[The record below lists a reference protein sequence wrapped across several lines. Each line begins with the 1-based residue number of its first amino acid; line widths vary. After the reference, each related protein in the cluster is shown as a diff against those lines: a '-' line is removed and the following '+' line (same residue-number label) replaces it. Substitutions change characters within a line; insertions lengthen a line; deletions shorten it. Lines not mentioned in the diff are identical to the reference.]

1 LIRRPYPKP
10 VFLLAPETVLG
21 GNIAVSDKTFIFALI
36 FPASRCRFLL
46 LCGVLT
52 LSLAYFQ
59 NTARAGDW
67 PQWLGPQRDGH
78 ASADSPSV
86 EKLAADL
93 KVLWRK
99 RIGGG
104 FSSPVVAGGKLVVF
118 DENGREEIAHLLDAK
133 TGAEIWSAPIGAVY
147 RDEWGA
153 GPRSTPIIDG
163 DLVFVQSCR
172 GEFRCLNLATGSVV
186 WGVSF
191 EKDFGVKF
199 LGSKANEGTAARRG
213 NNGSALVDG
222 DAVIVPVGSTAG
234 ATLVCFDKRTGKI
247 LWKAGDDEA
256 AYSSPVVAT
265 LAGVKQIVAIDAD
278 ALMGVEREH
287 GTILWRVPFR
297 TDAKRHAA
305 TPVIYG
311 GSVIVNSHTIG
322 LVATKIA
329 GQSGGL
335 SAVPLWANEEL
346 KINLSTPVR
355 VGDYL
360 YDQGPNQTYVCADA
374 RTGRTMWQAPGFGA
388 RGTENSSTIA
398 VGKNLLILTDE
409 GELVLIAARSDHY
422 TELSRVQA
430 CGKNWNF
437 PAFADGH
444 LYVRDARGLVCYDLL
459 P

>member
-1 LIRRPYPKP
+1 
-10 VFLLAPETVLG
+10 LG
-21 GNIAVSDKTFIFALI
+21 GNIAVSDKTFIFAPV
-36 FPASRCRFLL
+36 FPAIHCRFLL
-46 LCGVLT
+46 LCGALT
-52 LSLAYFQ
+52 LALSCIAS
-59 NTARAGDW
+59 TVRAGDW

-78 ASADSPSV
+78 ASADSPSLK
-86 EKLAADL
+86 KLAPDL

-118 DENGREEIAHLLDAK
+118 DENGREEVAHLLDAK
-133 TGAEIWSAPIGAVY
+133 TGAEIWSAAIGAVY

-172 GEFRCLNLATGSVV
+172 GEFRCLNLATGNVI

-222 DAVIVPVGSTAG
+222 DTVIVPVGSTDG

-256 AYSSPVVAT
+256 AYSSPVVGT
-265 LAGVKQIVAIDAD
+265 LAGVKQIVVFDAD
-278 ALMGVEREH
+278 ALMGVERER
-287 GTILWRVPFR
+287 GTVLWRVPFR

-311 GSVIVNSHTIG
+311 DTVIVNSHTIG
-322 LVATKIA
+322 LVATKIV
-329 GQSGGL
+329 GQGRGL
-335 SAVPLWANEEL
+335 CAVPLWANEEL

-360 YDQGPNQTYVCADA
+360 YDQGPNQTYICADA
-374 RTGRTMWQAPGFGA
+374 RTGQTMWQAPGFGA

-398 VGKNLLILTDE
+398 IGKNLLILTDE

-430 CGKNWNF
+430 CGKNLNF
-437 PAFADGH
+437 PAVADSR
-444 LYVRDARGLVCYDLL
+444 LYVRDARELICYDLV

>member
-1 LIRRPYPKP
+1 LLDPAR
-10 VFLLAPETVLG
+10 FLV
-21 GNIAVSDKTFIFALI
+21 GNIAVSHKTLNFA
-36 FPASRCRFLL
+36 PASAMKHRRRLFFW
-46 LCGVLT
+46 GVLM
-52 LSLAYFQ
+52 LAWLADG
-59 NTARAGDW
+59 ARAGDW

-78 ASADSPSV
+78 AAADSPAV
-86 EKLAADL
+86 EKLAPEL

-104 FSSPVVAGGKLVVF
+104 FSSPVVAAGKLVLF
-118 DENGREEIAHLLDAK
+118 DENGREEVAHLLDAR
-133 TGAEIWSAPIGAVY
+133 TGTEIWSADIGGVY

-199 LGSKANEGTAARRG
+199 LGSRADEGTAARRG
-213 NNGSALVDG
+213 NNGSAVVDG
-222 DAVIVPVGSTAG
+222 DAVIVPVGATNG
-234 ATLVCFDKRTGKI
+234 ATLVCFDKRNGRIVWQT
-247 LWKAGDDEA
+247 GDDEA

-265 LAGVKQIVAIDAD
+265 LAGVKQVVAFTAD

-297 TDAKRHAA
+297 TFANRHAA
-305 TPVIYG
+305 TPVICG
-311 GSVIVNSHTIG
+311 DTVIVNSHTIG
-322 LVATKIA
+322 LVATKIVGQA
-329 GQSGGL
+329 GAL
-335 SAVPLWANEEL
+335 RAVPLWANEGL

-360 YDQGPNQTYVCADA
+360 YDQGPGQTYICADA
-374 RTGRTMWQAPGFGA
+374 RTGETKWQAPWPGG

-398 VGKNLLILTDE
+398 VGTNLLVLTDM
-409 GELVLIAARSDHY
+409 GELVLLAARSDHFN
-422 TELSRVQA
+422 ELSRVQA

-437 PAFADGH
+437 PAFADGR
-444 LYVRDARGLVCYDLL
+444 LYVRDSRELICYDLM

>member
-1 LIRRPYPKP
+1 LLDPAP
-10 VFLLAPETVLG
+10 VLD
-21 GNIAVSDKTFIFALI
+21 GNITVSHKTLNFAPV
-36 FPASRCRFLL
+36 FPASRRRCLR
-46 LCGVLT
+46 LCGALM
-52 LSLAYFQ
+52 LAWLVD
-59 NTARAGDW
+59 TARAGDW

-78 ASADSPSV
+78 AAADSPSV
-86 EKLAADL
+86 EKLAPEL

-118 DENGREEIAHLLDAK
+118 DENGRDEVAHLLDSR
-133 TGAEIWSAPIGAVY
+133 TGAEIWSAAIGGVY

-153 GPRSTPIIDG
+153 GPRSTPVIDG

-172 GEFRCLNLATGSVV
+172 GEFRCLNLATGSVL

-199 LGSKANEGTAARRG
+199 LGSKADEGTAARRG
-213 NNGSALVDG
+213 NNGSPLVDG
-222 DAVIVPVGSTAG
+222 DAVIVPVGSTNG

-247 LWKAGDDEA
+247 LWRAGQDEA
-256 AYSSPVVAT
+256 AYSSPMVAT
-265 LAGVKQIVAIDAD
+265 LAGVKQVVAFTAD

-287 GTILWRVPFR
+287 GTILWRVPLR

-305 TPVIYG
+305 TPVIWG
-311 GSVIVNSHTIG
+311 DTVIVNSHTIG
-322 LVATKIA
+322 LVATKIVRQ
-329 GQSGGL
+329 GRGL
-335 SAVPLWANEEL
+335 RAVPLWANKAL

-360 YDQGPNQTYVCADA
+360 YDQGPGQTYICADA
-374 RTGRTMWQAPGFGA
+374 RTGQTQWQAPGFGA
-388 RGTENSSTIA
+388 RGTENSSTI
-398 VGKNLLILTDE
+398 VLGQNLLVLTDE

-437 PAFADGH
+437 PAFAVGR
-444 LYVRDARGLVCYDLL
+444 LYVRDTRELICYDLR

>member
-1 LIRRPYPKP
+1 M
-10 VFLLAPETVLG
+10 
-21 GNIAVSDKTFIFALI
+21 SHKTLHFARA
-36 FPASRCRFLL
+36 FGTNRCCCLC
-46 LCGVLT
+46 LCGALT
-52 LSLAYFQ
+52 LACLPHA
-59 NTARAGDW
+59 ACAGDW

-78 ASADSPSV
+78 AAADSPSI
-86 EKLAADL
+86 EKLPPEL
-93 KVLWRK
+93 KAVWRK
-99 RIGGG
+99 RLGGG

-118 DENGREEIAHLLDAK
+118 DENGREEVVHLLDAS
-133 TGAEIWSAPIGAVY
+133 TGVEIWSAAIGPVY

-172 GEFRCLNLATGSVV
+172 GEFRCLNLATGSVN

-222 DAVIVPVGSTAG
+222 DAVIVPVGSTNG
-234 ATLVCFDKRTGKI
+234 ATLVCFEKRNGKVVWQTGQ
-247 LWKAGDDEA
+247 DEA
-256 AYSSPVVAT
+256 AYSSPVLAT
-265 LAGVKQIVAIDAD
+265 LAGVRQVVAFTAD

-305 TPVIYG
+305 TPVIWG
-311 GSVIVNSHTIG
+311 DTVIVNSHTIG
-322 LVATKIA
+322 LVATKIVA
-329 GQSGGL
+329 QGGGL
-335 SAVPLWANEEL
+335 QAVPLWANKEL
-346 KINLSTPVR
+346 RINLSTSVR

-360 YDQGPNQTYVCADA
+360 YDRGPNQTYICADA
-374 RTGRTMWQAPGFGA
+374 RTGETKWQAPGFGGH
-388 RGTENSSTIA
+388 GTENSSTI
-398 VGKNLLILTDE
+398 VLGQNLLVLTDE
-409 GELVLIAARSDHY
+409 GELVLIAARSDRY
-422 TELSRVQA
+422 TELSRLQV

-437 PAFADGH
+437 PALADGR
-444 LYVRDARGLVCYDLL
+444 LYVRDARELICYDLR

>member
-1 LIRRPYPKP
+1 MDK
-10 VFLLAPETVLG
+10 LAP
-21 GNIAVSDKTFIFALI
+21 
-36 FPASRCRFLL
+36 
-46 LCGVLT
+46 
-52 LSLAYFQ
+52 
-59 NTARAGDW
+59 
-67 PQWLGPQRDGH
+67 
-78 ASADSPSV
+78 
-86 EKLAADL
+86 DL

-104 FSSPVVAGGKLVVF
+104 FSSPVVTGGKLVVF
-118 DENGREEIAHLLDAK
+118 DENGHEEIAHLLDAK
-133 TGAEIWSAPIGAVY
+133 TGAEIWSATIGPVY

-163 DLVFVQSCR
+163 DSVFVQSCR
-172 GEFRCLNLATGSVV
+172 GEFRCLNLATGSMIWSVD
-186 WGVSF
+186 F

-222 DAVIVPVGSTAG
+222 EAIIVPVGSTNG
-234 ATLVCFDKRTGKI
+234 ATLVCFDKANGKV
-247 LWKAGDDEA
+247 LWKTGNDEA

-265 LAGVKQIVAIDAD
+265 LAGVKQIVAFTAD
-278 ALMGVEREH
+278 ALMGLEREH
-287 GTILWRVPFR
+287 GALLWRVPFR

-305 TPVIYG
+305 TPAIYG
-311 GSVIVNSHTIG
+311 DTVIVNSHTIG
-322 LVATKIA
+322 LVATKIER
-329 GQSGGL
+329 QDGGL
-335 SAVPLWANEEL
+335 RAVPLWANEEL

-360 YDQGPNQTYVCADA
+360 FDQGPDQTYICADA
-374 RTGRTMWQAPGFGA
+374 RTGQTMWQAPGFGA

-398 VGKNLLILTDE
+398 IGKHLLILTDE
-409 GELVLIAARSDHY
+409 GELVLLAARSDHY

-437 PAFADGH
+437 PAFADGR
-444 LYVRDARGLVCYDLL
+444 LYVRDARELICYDLL